1 MELKIFTKDVPNLE
15 TFFYL
20 TIEAEKDYS
29 LWKKTRSA
37 LYYQNFD
44 VIMRKLHEFIEK
56 NKEEAKKQT
65 LLNLFSNQSAN
76 NDCSKKMQSVK
87 EYWEEVNNG

>member
-1 MELKIFTKDVPNLE
+1 MDLKIFTKDVPNLD

-20 TIEAEKDYS
+20 TIEAEKDYN

-44 VIMRKLHEFIEK
+44 VIMRKLHEFFEK
-56 NKEEAKKQT
+56 NKEEAKKQPV
-65 LLNLFSNQSAN
+65 LNLFNNQSLRS
-76 NDCSKKMQSVK
+76 DCSRKVQSVK
-87 EYWEEVNNG
+87 DYWEEANNG

>member
-15 TFFYL
+15 TFFHL
-20 TIEAEKDYS
+20 TIEAEKDYN

-44 VIMRKLHEFIEK
+44 LIMRKLHDFFEK
-56 NKEEAKKQT
+56 NKEETIKQPV
-65 LLNLFSNQSAN
+65 LNLFSSQSAN
-76 NDCSKKMQSVK
+76 NDCSRKMQSVK
-87 EYWEEVNNG
+87 EYWEDVNNG

>member
-1 MELKIFTKDVPNLE
+1 MDLKIFTKDVPNLD

-20 TIEAEKDYS
+20 TIKAEEDYN

-44 VIMRKLHEFIEK
+44 VIMRKLHEFFEK
-56 NKEEAKKQT
+56 NKEEAKKPPV
-65 LLNLFSNQSAN
+65 LNLFGNQFAGE
-76 NDCSKKMQSVK
+76 DYVKKMQTSR
-87 EYWEEVNNG
+87 EYWEEANNG

>member
-1 MELKIFTKDVPNLE
+1 MYLKVFTKDVPNLE
-15 TFFYL
+15 TFYHL
-20 TIEAEKDYS
+20 TIEAEKDYH

-44 VIMRKLHEFIEK
+44 VVMRKLHEFFEK
-56 NKEEAKKQT
+56 NKEESRKPPV
-65 LLNLFSNQSAN
+65 LNLFSNQSAN
-76 NDCSKKMQSVK
+76 NDCGKKMQSVK